1 MKYFGEIV
9 NDKDLVT
16 KEYVDRYAQLSGAS
30 FTGPVTFGN
39 SVSIDEATIGD
50 LVINGNASFTNN
62 IQANTIN
69 GVEVGSTPKFT
80 DTDTKVTS
88 SANHYTPATAS
99 GNDKTA
105 SASGATAAWNI
116 DVVKGI
122 TINTDGKGHITGLS
136 VTSGKIPANPNT
148 DIKVKQLAAITTAG
162 AYPIILAYSTATT
175 EETNSVNKT
184 STLTYNPNT
193 KALVTGGTV
202 DGYTLAAASAKS
214 VVTSIDTSAS
224 LPTSNAVKTFVE
236 NKGYTTNTG
245 TITQVKTTAG
255 AHTTIN
261 VSSGAATFNVPT
273 KTSHLTNDSG
283 FLTSHQTLYEANL
296 NWGGKNFSASY
307 GPIDA
312 AMIGQLGANRF
323 AFLKAAGLTIEYST
337 DGGSSWTDY
346 GATNTQKTG
355 LFGYGQ
361 SFYLGKHTAAGSS
374 TLNDQLR
381 VTIATSAAG
390 LYTTLNKIAIYMST
404 SGNTVQVKIE
414 RALESTPTTYTTHLD
429 WTGIS
434 GWSGWNILNIT
445 GLTTYGNAPASQ
457 NGRVRFTF
465 KQTAVTT
472 TYSAASISQIMG
484 FGGVGWSV
492 PSNMA
497 RDGHLYKYDNDQN
510 ATFPAKVTATSFS
523 GNLTGNVTGNVS
535 GTAAN
540 VTGTVAI
547 ANGGT
552 GQTTAAN
559 AINALLN
566 GLPTWT
572 ADPTDSTYFI
582 RQDTG
587 GSATYGKAKAST
599 IWNYISGK
607 LPAWSK
613 ASTKPSYTF
622 SEIGS
627 KPTTI
632 SGYGITDAKIASGT
646 ITLGSNTIT
655 PLTSSSTL
663 NAAKLSGAIPSAVT
677 ATTQTAGDNST
688 KIATTA
694 FVSSAING
702 LPTPMQF
709 IGTVG
714 TNGTKTWANLPT
726 AATSNEGHTYK
737 VITDHA
743 AETGKPAAKAGDTIV
758 SNGSLWI
765 VIPSGDETAT
775 QSATTG
781 ISIAAHGTGTVIGVQ
796 SSTTTASKVTVG
808 SSSTDYGVKSA
819 GSASNWV
826 FEDVACDDITAW
838 NAGSGSGSL
847 TFTMDTTD
855 TKKLKIAFSH
865 SHTVPSLS
873 YSAKTASHV
882 KSGGNGTAPTLGSKV
897 PIVSATDVT
906 VPIKNASA
914 STFVTGTT
922 HTVTDN
928 GHTHTI

>member
-88 SANHYTPATAS
+88 SANHYMPATAS

-136 VTSGKIPANPNT
+136 VTSGKIPANPNSDTWRKVQLDGT
-148 DIKVKQLAAITTAG
+148 DKLGTAISTNPLNLKAGTNVSITESSGTFTFSATDTDTKVTSSANHYTPSTASGNDKTASASGATAAWSIDVVKGITINTDGKGHITGLSVTSGKIPANPNTDVKVKQLAAITTAG

-202 DGYTLAAASAKS
+202 DGYILAAASAKS

-283 FLTSHQTLYEANL
+283 FLTS
-296 NWGGKNFSASY
+296 
-307 GPIDA
+307 
-312 AMIGQLGANRF
+312 
-323 AFLKAAGLTIEYST
+323 
-337 DGGSSWTDY
+337 
-346 GATNTQKTG
+346 
-355 LFGYGQ
+355 
-361 SFYLGKHTAAGSS
+361 
-374 TLNDQLR
+374 
-381 VTIATSAAG
+381 
-390 LYTTLNKIAIYMST
+390 
-404 SGNTVQVKIE
+404 
-414 RALESTPTTYTTHLD
+414 
-429 WTGIS
+429 
-434 GWSGWNILNIT
+434 
-445 GLTTYGNAPASQ
+445 
-457 NGRVRFTF
+457 
-465 KQTAVTT
+465 
-472 TYSAASISQIMG
+472 
-484 FGGVGWSV
+484 
-492 PSNMA
+492 
-497 RDGHLYKYDNDQN
+497 
-510 ATFPAKVTATSFS
+510 
-523 GNLTGNVTGNVS
+523 
-535 GTAAN
+535 
-540 VTGTVAI
+540 
-547 ANGGT
+547 
-552 GQTTAAN
+552 
-559 AINALLN
+559 
-566 GLPTWT
+566 
-572 ADPTDSTYFI
+572 
-582 RQDTG
+582 
-587 GSATYGKAKAST
+587 
-599 IWNYISGK
+599 
-607 LPAWSK
+607 
-613 ASTKPSYTF
+613 
-622 SEIGS
+622 
-627 KPTTI
+627 
-632 SGYGITDAKIASGT
+632 
-646 ITLGSNTIT
+646 
-655 PLTSSSTL
+655 SSTL
-663 NAAKLSGAIPSAVT
+663 NAANLSGAIPSAVT
-677 ATTQTAGDNST
+677 ATTQSAGNNST

-694 FVSSAING
+694 YVDGAISG

-714 TNGTKTWANLPT
+714 TNGTKTWANLP
-726 AATSNEGHTYK
+726 AAAASNEGHTYK

-758 SNGSLWI
+758 SNGSSWI

-781 ISIAAHGTGTVIGVQ
+781 ISIASHGTGTITGVQ
-796 SSTTTASKVTVG
+796 SSTTSVR
-808 SSSTDYGVKSA
+808 GVKT
-819 GSASNWV
+819 GT
-826 FEDVACDDITAW
+826 D
-838 NAGSGSGSL
+838 SL
-847 TFTMDTTD
+847 
-855 TKKLKIAFSH
+855 A
-865 SHTVPSLS
+865 
-873 YSAKTASHV
+873 TASHV
-882 KSGGNGTAPTLGSKV
+882 KSGGNGTAPTLGTAISLIGVQSSTTSVRGVKTGTNSTTTASKV
-897 PIVSATDVT
+897 TLGTAFSIPNPSATDVT
-906 VPIKNASA
+906 VPIRADADVTVPVAASA
-914 STFVTGTT
+914 ATTVPIKATSATTVPIRNISATAIPNVTAVGSGDASLTFAMDTTDTKKLKITFSHTHIPPTLGTAISLFGVQANTTSVIGVQSSTTSVTGVSGSTTVRGVKTGTNSTTTASKVSFGTAFSVPNVTGATDITVPIRADADTTVPIKNVSATSIPNVISAGTASTWTFEDVDVPIRADADTTVPIKNTSTSTFVTGTT